1 MQKFAHLAQLH
12 IWIPSTHLLNLQEIV
27 SLTSDSSEAAG
38 LLLSSESHLC
48 FLYKG
53 TFTDLQAEHKN
64 VLLFITLS

>member
-38 LLLSSESHLC
+38 LLSSESHC
-48 FLYKG
+48 VSC
-53 TFTDLQAEHKN
+53 TEDLQAEHKN